1 MRQDLLAD
9 GLSAIKNAARAG
21 KNVCEI
27 ESASKMIKNVL
38 KVMQAGGY
46 IGTFEQVETDK
57 GGKFKVQIEDLNDCN
72 AIKPRFYVKNDD
84 YTHWEKRFLPARGM
98 GQLIITTSQGIMTH
112 EQAKEEE
119 IGGQLLAYVY

>member
-9 GLSAIKNAARAG
+9 GLSAIKNAERAG

-27 ESASKMIKNVL
+27 EPASKMIKNVL
-38 KVMQAGGY
+38 KVMQAQGY
-46 IGTFEQVETDK
+46 IGTFELVENDQ

-72 AIKPRFYVKNDD
+72 AIKPRFYVKSDD
-84 YTHWEKRFLPARGM
+84 YTRWEKRFLPARGM
-98 GQLIITTSQGIMTH
+98 GLLIITTSQGVMSH
-112 EQAKEEE
+112 QEAKENN